1 MITRIC
7 YLPETDKFEI
17 TQLKTL
23 GLQEKKF
30 IVDPKD
36 IEKCKR
42 MTLNPMV
49 GYRSVN
55 NKNDRYISEG
65 TSAWYDR

>member
-1 MITRIC
+1 
-7 YLPETDKFEI
+7 
-17 TQLKTL
+17 L